1 MNDERLER
9 QVKAALER
17 DARPLPSGLRA
28 RVSAVPDE
36 FPRERRSPRFTQ
48 LVAAAG
54 AIAAVLVLAAAA
66 LVLMGL
72 HDATIG
78 PASTATPSP
87 QGTGPAVVAPASP
100 SASSAIAPSV
110 LAPVSGAWSGLLWSA
125 PTDFPGPMGADGVVA
140 FGGQLYAIGQLQV
153 GSEHETAVWR
163 SADGLYWTTLV
174 QGGRAFAGAGSLTL
188 LATPSEL
195 LAWGQGVPACS
206 GPVTSQTCRPAPQI
220 IMTSQDGV
228 TWTRAPDVSALS
240 GATIQGL
247 AAGASGLV
255 AVGETASGAAVI
267 WTSADGSAW
276 VREPLGPTFA
286 DAHFFSVR
294 AAGPGFLISGGTGS
308 QEVSVTGGPAGVVP
322 VDAAIWWSTDGRA
335 WTKATLQPSSAGGA
349 YVSEIFVGADGLVA
363 VGAATGARGEGAAWT
378 SSDGRTWA
386 PIAMRGSGLPSPVPG
401 QAVLPSSYIV
411 DDGTHMVAIGTT
423 TGQVATWWSSTDGTT
438 WTPLVASGSTA
449 TTPVQQGDSAYV
461 DRWFN
466 RAFVVP
472 GGLVVVGPG
481 TGSPDAP
488 GPGRVWLAS
497 AVPGTL
503 VTPSS
508 TPPTPAPSAT
518 PPASETVGG
527 YLWHRIDSQFGGAQ
541 PGPMTALG
549 SEVVLAT
556 DPLRGVW
563 APGQPMLHPTFWHSA
578 DGSIWQRLPDSPA
591 FAGVQDKWVDWV
603 LGLSANGPGLIAV
616 GMQQSV
622 DGSAANAEVW
632 TSPDGKTWTRA
643 SVDGGNG
650 AAMSL
655 VYRVAGGFVAI
666 GTSRYAFNAGTGG
679 GIAIWTSPD
688 GTHWTRL
695 PQSESPTGLDII
707 SVAHGNGRYVAVG
720 QAVKPGSSTAGVH
733 LPIWTSSDGVHYQVI
748 APALG
753 VPTSDA
759 TVAQVT
765 WTGSAFVAVG
775 DEPTVGS
782 YAWRSTDG
790 LHWQAVELQ
799 PFGPATPGTTAGGI
813 AQTLTG
819 LLAVGAV
826 GGVGGSMNGA
836 LWESSDGRT
845 WQEVTMPALFDNV
858 DLGSVRVLG
867 SHLLVGGVDRAS
879 GASVVWM
886 LDPGTAGP

>member
-28 RVSAVPDE
+28 RVSAIPDE
-36 FPRERRSPRFTQ
+36 FPRGRRSPRFTQ

-54 AIAAVLVLAAAA
+54 VIAAVLVLAAAA

-335 WTKATLQPSSAGGA
+335 WTKATLQPSSAGGD

-386 PIAMRGSGLPSPVPG
+386 PIAMRGSGLPSPAPG

-488 GPGRVWLAS
+488 GRVWVAAAAPGTFVPPTSMPSALSTPAIAS
-497 AVPGTL
+497 AATTVVG
-503 VTPSS
+503 
-508 TPPTPAPSAT
+508 PPCRTAQLQISMVDSYA
-518 PPASETVGG
+518 AAGTVGAWLRFLNTSTTTCMLDG
-527 YLWHRIDSQFGGAQ
+527 WPTLIGVTATGAQ
-541 PGPMTALG
+541 TTAR
-549 SEVVLAT
+549 E
-556 DPLRGVW
+556 
-563 APGQPMLHPTFWHSA
+563 
-578 DGSIWQRLPDSPA
+578 
-591 FAGVQDKWVDWV
+591 AGVQLPAVALKPGEDAFANYSAGDNPVNGSPCPEPYHTLRV
-603 LGLSANGPGLIAV
+603 GLPGTDSFVSLPAYNAWYGGDQPACGGLQV
-616 GMQQSV
+616 TQV
-622 DGSAANAEVW
+622 EAASAAA
-632 TSPDGKTWTRA
+632 
-643 SVDGGNG
+643 
-650 AAMSL
+650 L
-655 VYRVAGGFVAI
+655 V
-666 GTSRYAFNAGTGG
+666 
-679 GIAIWTSPD
+679 
-688 GTHWTRL
+688 L
-695 PQSESPTGLDII
+695 PLRP
-707 SVAHGNGRYVAVG
+707 
-720 QAVKPGSSTAGVH
+720 
-733 LPIWTSSDGVHYQVI
+733 
-748 APALG
+748 
-753 VPTSDA
+753 
-759 TVAQVT
+759 
-765 WTGSAFVAVG
+765 
-775 DEPTVGS
+775 
-782 YAWRSTDG
+782 
-790 LHWQAVELQ
+790 
-799 PFGPATPGTTAGGI
+799 
-813 AQTLTG
+813 
-819 LLAVGAV
+819 
-826 GGVGGSMNGA
+826 
-836 LWESSDGRT
+836 
-845 WQEVTMPALFDNV
+845 
-858 DLGSVRVLG
+858 
-867 SHLLVGGVDRAS
+867 
-879 GASVVWM
+879 
-886 LDPGTAGP
+886 